1 MSSWPGVKEKF
12 LPLSYKCLID
22 LPWVEKYLLNCC
34 CKSVHT
40 MGKVRESYHSLA
52 KWSNVCLK
60 LAGLSTAGILY
71 MSIQSFALNR
81 WASGLSPGR
90 PLKMGGGIFTL
101 DGGGGARAPGPGSPA
116 AAACIAATIRANKS
130 APSGVGLGDL

>member
-12 LPLSYKCLID
+12 LHLSCKCLID

-34 CKSVHT
+34 CKSFHT

-71 MSIQSFALNR
+71 VSIHLFALKR

-90 PLKMGGGIFTL
+90 PLKLWGGIFTL
-101 DGGGGARAPGPGSPA
+101 GGGGGALAPGPGSPA
-116 AAACIAATIRANKS
+116 AVACIAATI
-130 APSGVGLGDL
+130 